1 MYSIRKSE
9 NMIQFLIFREFKIQ
23 DQYPAPYSRNYKI
36 LLIIV
41 FLPLHFFLIYESI
54 NCSVITF
61 YSSNQ

>member
-36 LLIIV
+36 LLGIIILV
-41 FLPLHFFLIYESI
+41 IVVLPLHFL
-54 NCSVITF
+54 
-61 YSSNQ
+61 SNL